1 MEKETL
7 GAFVCELRKEKQMT
21 QKEMAEKLGI
31 TDKAIS
37 KWERAE
43 SLPDILVLKQ
53 IADIPF
59 WKPYFTP
66 DFCGFEQILS

>member
-37 KWERAE
+37 KWERGG
-43 SLPDILVLKQ
+43 SLR
-53 IADIPF
+53 
-59 WKPYFTP
+59 
-66 DFCGFEQILS
+66 